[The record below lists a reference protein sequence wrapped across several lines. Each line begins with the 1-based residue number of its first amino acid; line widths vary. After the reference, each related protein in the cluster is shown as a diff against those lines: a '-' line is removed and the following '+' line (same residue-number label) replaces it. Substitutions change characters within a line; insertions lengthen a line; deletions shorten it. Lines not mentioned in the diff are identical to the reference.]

1 MINLNGISNINTDSD
16 EGKLLLAAIAIL
28 TSITEGDI
36 KEKKW
41 GGMTHPDRALN
52 QVEDLAMK
60 IFHEE
65 QYDRYLLTKRRDN
78 KIHSILSSPEDPVNP
93 TTEQN

>member
-65 QYDRYLLTKRRDN
+65 EYERWKLSKERDG
-78 KIHSILSSPEDPVNP
+78 KISHLLSSPENLVIPIDPI
-93 TTEQN
+93 

>member
-1 MINLNGISNINTDSD
+1 MINLNGINNINTSSD
-16 EGKLLLAAIAIL
+16 EGKLLLAALAIL
-28 TSITEGDI
+28 TSITEGDV

-41 GGMTHPDRALN
+41 GGMTHPNRALN

-65 QYDRYLLTKRRDN
+65 DYDRYLLTKRRDN
-78 KIHSILSSPEDPVNP
+78 KIHSILSSPEDPISP
-93 TTEQN
+93 ISEQN

>member
-1 MINLNGISNINTDSD
+1 MINLNGINNINTDSD
-16 EGKLLLAAIAIL
+16 EGKLLLAALAIL

-36 KEKKW
+36 KDCKW
-41 GGMTHPDRALN
+41 GGMTHPDTALN

-65 QYDRYLLTKRRDN
+65 QYDRYLLTKGRDC
-78 KIHSILSSPEDPVNP
+78 KIHSILSSPEDPINP
-93 TTEQN
+93 NP

>member
-1 MINLNGISNINTDSD
+1 MINLNGINNINTESD

-65 QYDRYLLTKRRDN
+65 QYDRYLLTKGRDS
-78 KIHSILSSPEDPVNP
+78 KINSILNSPEDPINP

>member
-1 MINLNGISNINTDSD
+1 MINLNGISNINTSSD

-28 TSITEGDI
+28 TSITQEDI
-36 KEKKW
+36 TERKW
-41 GGMTHPDRALN
+41 GGMTHPDTALN

-65 QYDRYLLTKRRDN
+65 EYERWKLSKERDGKISHLLKFAR
-78 KIHSILSSPEDPVNP
+78 KSSNSY
-93 TTEQN
+93 